1 MDPVKLFTVIVLI
14 SLPTVMFGG
23 YALLDLLSKEKL
35 TEFQR
40 TYFRAGHAHAG
51 VLLVMTLVA
60 LAVLDGTEF
69 GDGAR
74 WVACILLAVGVLAQS
89 GGMFL
94 HMAIGKPGAWSRA
107 NTLTTAGAVALAA
120 GMQVPGSVSRT
131 RRRVST
137 QSSLRSPGRNWRTTR
152 RLWRAQHDH
161 DHCRGRL
168 CFHRSPNWAKAPPS
182 GQALVALRL
191 LTGATR
197 CPTCRCRPS
206 TGCTGC

>member
-1 MDPVKLFTVIVLI
+1 MLGPEADAMDPVKLFTVIVLI

-23 YALLDLLSKEKL
+23 YALLDLLSKERL

-51 VLLVMTLVA
+51 VLLVMTLAA

-94 HMAIGKPGAWSRA
+94 HMAIGKPGVWSRA
-107 NTLTTAGAVALAA
+107 NTLTTAGAVAIAA
-120 GMQVPGSVSRT
+120 GM
-131 RRRVST
+131 
-137 QSSLRSPGRNWRTTR
+137 LTT
-152 RLWRAQHDH
+152 AY
-161 DHCRGRL
+161 G
-168 CFHRSPNWAKAPPS
+168 
-182 GQALVALRL
+182 VII
-191 LTGATR
+191 T
-197 CPTCRCRPS
+197 
-206 TGCTGC
+206 